1 MRQAYIDGLDILGAV
16 GAQGQETNRAI
27 LIRVNNAAQL
37 ARSQGAIASLAQ
49 TVAPATI
56 EGKVYDEIAKK
67 ISEALKKE
75 HVDATVNVA
84 EPVGWKSADGKQVWS
99 DVGLALGGVGIIALV
114 WGLFVRGGSK

>member
-37 ARSQGAIASLAQ
+37 ARSQGSIASLAQ
-49 TVAPATI
+49 TIAPATI